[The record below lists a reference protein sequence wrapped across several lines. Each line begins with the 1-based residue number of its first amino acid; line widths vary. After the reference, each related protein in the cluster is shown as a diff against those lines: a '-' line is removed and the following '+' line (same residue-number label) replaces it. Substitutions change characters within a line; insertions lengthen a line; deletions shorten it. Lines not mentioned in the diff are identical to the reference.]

1 MITKQQTSGEYGISQ
16 ELLIMSILNNYGV
29 VSIPYGN
36 SARYDCILDIDKT
49 LYRIQIKSLNM
60 IDDDTIVVPMSNSR
74 MCSDGNVTKT
84 YTEDEVDYIV
94 ICYNNQLYFF
104 KPGMAKKTLTV
115 RISKPLL
122 ANQHWIEEYHIS
134 KVLGIEILSWVSLKE
149 KNRKEQKSK
158 TNKYFCIE
166 CGKPVSN
173 KNSRCSVCYKQF
185 CTAKSS
191 KPEREILKDK
201 IKIMPFTQIGKEYGV
216 TDNAVRKW
224 CKSYNLP
231 YRVKDIK
238 EIIKKGE
245 WENI

>member
-115 RISKPLL
+115 RVSKPLL

-134 KVLGIEILSWVSLKE
+134 KILGIEILSWVLIF
-149 KNRKEQKSK
+149 KSISPLL
-158 TNKYFCIE
+158 F
-166 CGKPVSN
+166 V
-173 KNSRCSVCYKQF
+173 
-185 CTAKSS
+185 
-191 KPEREILKDK
+191 
-201 IKIMPFTQIGKEYGV
+201 
-216 TDNAVRKW
+216 
-224 CKSYNLP
+224 
-231 YRVKDIK
+231 
-238 EIIKKGE
+238 
-245 WENI
+245 